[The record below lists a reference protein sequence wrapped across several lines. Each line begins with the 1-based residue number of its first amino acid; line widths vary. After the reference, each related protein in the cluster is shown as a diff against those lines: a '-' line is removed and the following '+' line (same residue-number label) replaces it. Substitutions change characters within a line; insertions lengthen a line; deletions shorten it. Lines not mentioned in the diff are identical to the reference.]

1 MIITNNAIDRLI
13 ANEKEKELRQIG
25 EKVLAGERLQA
36 AEGLVLFERGSL
48 PFLGALANRVR
59 ERLHG
64 DLTYFN
70 RNFHIEPTNV
80 CVFTCQFCSYS
91 RLYAHRDEG
100 WELSQEQMLNIVKS
114 YDGKPVTE
122 VHIVGGVHPKMNLEF
137 FIELLQ
143 KIKAHR
149 PGMHIKGFTAV
160 ELDYMFRKAK
170 LSVEEGM
177 HRLHEAGLD
186 SLPGGGAE
194 IFHPDI
200 RAIISADKVDAEGWL
215 HIHEAAHREG
225 MHTNATMLFGHIE
238 SYAHRIDHMERL
250 RELQDRTGGFN
261 TFIPLKFRNK
271 GNDMSH
277 VAESS
282 VVEDMK
288 LYAVARLY
296 MDNFPHLKAYWPMLG
311 RQNAQLTLS
320 FGVNDL
326 DGTIDDTTKIYSMA
340 GSEEQTPSLSTAQL
354 VSLIKQVGR
363 EPVERD
369 TLYNVVRNYK
379 DVDPGAIES
388 DASLN

>member
-1 MIITNNAIDRLI
+1 MISHMETLIKTADPGLYRIAEKIIAKERITP
-13 ANEKEKELRQIG
+13 
-25 EKVLAGERLQA
+25 
-36 AEGLVLFERGSL
+36 AEGEELFTRGSL
-48 PFLGALANRVR
+48 PFLGALANHVR

-64 DLTYFN
+64 DRTYFN

-80 CVFTCQFCSYS
+80 CVFSCQFCSYS

-100 WELSQEQMLNIVKS
+100 WELSLEQMLNIVKG

-149 PGMHIKGFTAV
+149 PGLHIKGFTAV

-170 LSVEEGM
+170 LGVEEGI

-200 RAIISADKVDAEGWL
+200 RNQISADKVDAEGWL
-215 HIHEAAHREG
+215 RIHEIAHREG
-225 MHTNATMLFGHIE
+225 MHTNATMLYGHIE

-250 RELQDRTGGFN
+250 RSLQDKTGGFN

-277 VAESS
+277 VPESS

-288 LYAVARLY
+288 MYAVARLY

-326 DGTIDDTTKIYSMA
+326 DGTIDDTTRIYSMA

-354 VSLIKQVGR
+354 VSLIKQVRR

-379 DVDPGAIES
+379 DVDLAAVEA
-388 DASLN
+388 DLSLN